1 MNSKVHIKESK
12 REHQWKKCSGERIS
26 VQKNQ
31 ENGLLKNKEKKKK
44 KRNVFVR
51 QKESHYHLLSEC
63 CLNDTLLV
71 GLCVKFSVCALVPV
85 CLLWYASF
93 HFIFGL
99 RFIPIDFLFPSYSFS
114 WIVFGMHALSFQHFM
129 GFDSCGANSTHQ
141 IWENE
146 CNLELKS

>member
-12 REHQWKKCSGERIS
+12 QEHQWKKCSGERIS

-93 HFIFGL
+93 HFWLAIHFDW
-99 RFIPIDFLFPSYSFS
+99 FSFS
-114 WIVFGMHALSFQHFM
+114 VVFIFLNSFRNARSLFSTFYGFWFM
-129 GFDSCGANSTHQ
+129 WRKYNASDLRK
-141 IWENE
+141 WM
-146 CNLELKS
+146 